1 MDRPIGGVASLVSSP
16 GMRVMLL
23 LVAAGAL
30 GAAGLGLR
38 SGEAAESRAVSVPAE
53 RTAPTKIGPAA
64 NSGLD
69 VGPGQAEPVL
79 AGSQ

>member
-38 SGEAAESRAVSVPAE
+38 SRAVAESRAVSAE
-53 RTAPTKIGPAA
+53 RTAPTEIGPAA

>member
-38 SGEAAESRAVSVPAE
+38 SRAVAESRAVSVPAE
-53 RTAPTKIGPAA
+53 RTVPTEIGPAA
-64 NSGLD
+64 NSGLE

>member
-1 MDRPIGGVASLVSSP
+1 
-16 GMRVMLL
+16 MRIMLL

-38 SGEAAESRAVSVPAE
+38 SREGAKSRAVSVPTE
-53 RTAPTKIGPAA
+53 RTAPTEIRPAA
-64 NSGLD
+64 KSGLR